1 MTPNENFVLP
11 KGKRLKGCTARIV
24 PNNSAF
30 RKRNP
35 IDVWERLRAQVL
47 AKKGAAPISE
57 CGPVEIPLPS
67 LAVLCH
73 DIPCRA
79 GSLYNTTT

>member
-1 MTPNENFVLP
+1 MAAHRKLDRRRVYL
-11 KGKRLKGCTARIV
+11 CAVDIV
-24 PNNSAF
+24 VDEF
-30 RKRNP
+30 P

-57 CGPVEIPLPS
+57 CGFVEIPLPS
-67 LAVLCH
+67 LAVLCY